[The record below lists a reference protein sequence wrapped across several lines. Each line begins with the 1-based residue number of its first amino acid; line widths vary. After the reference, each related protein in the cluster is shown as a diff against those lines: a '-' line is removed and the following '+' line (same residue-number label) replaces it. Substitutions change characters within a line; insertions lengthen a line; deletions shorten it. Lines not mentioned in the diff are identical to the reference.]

1 MSSLWLS
8 ANDIFKN
15 IDIKH
20 ELNYNLDADVCI
32 IGAGILGVTCGYYL
46 SKLGFKVI
54 ILEKDFI
61 SSKATGHTTGKITSE
76 HGLFYNYLTNSFF

>member
-8 ANDIFKN
+8 DNNFFKN

-20 ELNYNLDADVCI
+20 ELNDNLNTDVCI
-32 IGAGILGVTCGYYL
+32 IGGGIFGVTCGYYL
-46 SKLGFKVI
+46 SKLGFKVV

-61 SSKATGHTTGKITSE
+61 ASKTTRS
-76 HGLFYNYLTNSFF
+76 HYW